1 MSTSNAFRMKALAT
15 VVVFAI
21 AAPVSAQLE
30 DYRTR
35 TLMQDVAELKRVVRQ
50 QSQRI
55 DQLERELSK
64 LGAKVPPPVASEPEQ
79 KIPQPKTAPWMTAKT
94 WDRVTAGMSE
104 KQATDIL
111 GYPTS
116 SRTDESTGVKTLF
129 YTVAV
134 GTTGFLSGNVEVEK
148 DRVRAVQK
156 PVLK

>member
-1 MSTSNAFRMKALAT
+1 MSTSIALRMKALAALS
-15 VVVFAI
+15 VLAM
-21 AAPVSAQLE
+21 AAPAGAQLE

-35 TLMQDVAELKRVVRQ
+35 TLMQDVAELKRVQRQ

-55 DQLERELSK
+55 AQLERELSR
-64 LGAKVPPPVASEPEQ
+64 LGAKLPDPTVPEPEGRV
-79 KIPQPKTAPWMTAKT
+79 PQPKDAPWMTAKT
-94 WDRVTAGMSE
+94 WDRVAVGMTE
-104 KQATDIL
+104 KQALDVL

-116 SRTDESTGVKTLF
+116 SRIDEKTAVKTLF

-134 GTTGFLSGNVEVEK
+134 GSTGFLSGTVEIEN